1 MRTFAAATR
10 TATVCA
16 TATKT
21 AALTLARRAQAL
33 AGEIDE
39 LDVLIAGLVKQ
50 TAPGLLNVY
59 GVGVD
64 VAAAILVAVG
74 DNPER
79 IRNEAAFAKL
89 CGVAPLP
96 ADTGKRTGRHRFNQ
110 GGNRHANS
118 ALWHI
123 VLTRVVA
130 TRTAHRRLR
139 RTTSRGRPVDARD
152 LPLPQALRRPRG
164 LHRAAAVTLIVVTGL
179 TRECPDRSG
188 VSRTTSRPVTTHH
201 SGRMT

>member
-1 MRTFAAATR
+1 LDR
-10 TATVCA
+10 
-16 TATKT
+16 
-21 AALTLARRAQAL
+21 
-33 AGEIDE
+33 EIDE

-50 TAPGLLNVY
+50 ISPGLLNIY

-96 ADTGKRTGRHRFNQ
+96 ANSGKRTNRHRLNP

-123 VLTRVVA
+123 VLTRVSQREP
-130 TRTAHRRLR
+130 RTAAYVERRR
-139 RTTSRGRPVDARD
+139 
-152 LPLPQALRRPRG
+152 QQ
-164 LHRAAAVTLIVVTGL
+164 GL
-179 TRECPDRSG
+179 TNREIFRCLKRYVAREVFIALPR
-188 VSRTTSRPVTTHH
+188 
-201 SGRMT
+201 